1 MPKRYPARVCLT
13 LHYQEPFAPIETE
26 EELLREPMPTEIRF
40 NRYAITL
47 SEQPSARS
55 SERFCMDLEYPRR
68 FIPYLIEA
76 LSRDSVQCLW
86 FFIISPMEVQIAAF
100 KGSGLL
106 GRLLPVPTHPPLPP
120 NTDPFPEATALLLSI
135 EKSRFD
141 VKAFALQL
149 AWPYREWH
157 SYAVGIRDLGG
168 TVNMQLLRA
177 IQTRDYQLASET
189 LCDLKYRPQKLQY
202 LLSEEIEFLYVM
214 HAIQGF
220 GPFIYTMKS
229 KETLVSA
236 IREFLSQPLLT
247 LELIGGALEET
258 QLEFEIAPLVSF
270 EYWRD
275 CSRIVTKEWS

>member
-13 LHYQEPFAPIETE
+13 LHYQEPFAPIEDE
-26 EELLREPMPTEIRF
+26 EELFREPMPTEIRF

-47 SEQPSARS
+47 SELSSTRS
-55 SERFCMDLEYPRR
+55 SERFCMDLKYPCG
-68 FIPYLIEA
+68 FIPHLIEA

-86 FFIISPMEVQIAAF
+86 FFIESPMEVQIAAF
-100 KGSGLL
+100 KGSGFL
-106 GRLLPVPTHPPLPP
+106 GRLLLIPTRPPLPP
-120 NTDPFPEATALLLSI
+120 NAEPFPEATVLLLSI
-135 EKSRFD
+135 EKSKWD
-141 VKAFALQL
+141 VRDIAHQL
-149 AWPYREWH
+149 AWPYLEWH

-189 LCDLKYRPQKLQY
+189 LYDLQYRPQKLQY
-202 LLSEEIEFLYVM
+202 LLSKEIEFLYVM
-214 HAIQGF
+214 HEIQGF
-220 GPFIYTMKS
+220 GPFIYTIKS

-247 LELIGGALEET
+247 FGLIGGGSEDAKV
-258 QLEFEIAPLVSF
+258 EFETIPLVSF

-275 CSRIVTKEWS
+275 CSRIVRE